1 MRNEDDMRLF
11 VSIVKSGTLQGATSS
26 SSLTR
31 SGISK
36 RLSRLEQRLG
46 VRLLNRTTRSIA
58 LTSAGTAYFEASS
71 RILDEIIAIEES
83 VSASGRNLV
92 GTLHVAAPSV
102 LAEQVLIPLLA
113 DFSEANPTVR
123 VKLECAEGKTDL
135 IGQAIDLAI
144 RLGKPDD
151 AALVSRKL
159 LGGRLL
165 LCAAPSYLDEHKP
178 PEAPAGLTEHKCVL
192 LNALGSDWNDW
203 PFVNGRQTQTVRVR
217 GPLACNSSQSHYA
230 AILAGLGI
238 GPVIEAVARPD
249 IAAGRLRPL
258 LEKYAV
264 PDSGVIYAVHQN
276 SRQMPGKLRVF
287 LDFLTKRLAARAKAL
302 A

>member
-58 LTSAGTAYFEASS
+58 LTSAGTAYYEASN
-71 RILDEIIAIEES
+71 RILDEIVAIEES
-83 VSASGRNLV
+83 VSASGRNLL

-102 LAEQVLIPLLA
+102 LAEQILVPLLA
-113 DFSEANPTVR
+113 DFHAANPTVR
-123 VKLECAEGKTDL
+123 IKLECAEGKAELVGQSVDL
-135 IGQAIDLAI
+135 SVRI
-144 RLGKPDD
+144 GKPDD
-151 AALVSRKL
+151 AGSVSRKL

-165 LCAAPSYLDEHKP
+165 HCGAASYLDAHP
-178 PEAPAGLTEHKCVL
+178 APATPGDLTEHKCVL
-192 LNALGSDWNDW
+192 LSALGTDWNDW
-203 PFVNGRQTQTVRVR
+203 PFLQGKGTQTVRVR
-217 GPLACNSSQSHYA
+217 GPITCNSSNSHYTA
-230 AILAGLGI
+230 VLNGLGI
-238 GPVIEAVARPD
+238 GPVVEAVARTD
-249 IAAGRLRPL
+249 IEAGRLRPV
-258 LEKYAV
+258 LERYSA
-264 PDSGVIYAVHQN
+264 PDSGAVYAIYPSA
-276 SRQMPGKLRVF
+276 RQVPGKLRVF
-287 LDFLTKRLAARAKAL
+287 LEFLTRRLSPRAKAV